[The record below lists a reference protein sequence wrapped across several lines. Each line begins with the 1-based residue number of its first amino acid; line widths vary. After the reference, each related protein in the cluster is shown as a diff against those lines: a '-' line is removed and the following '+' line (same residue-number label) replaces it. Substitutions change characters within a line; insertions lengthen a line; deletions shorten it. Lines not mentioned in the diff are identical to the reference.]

1 MSTECVLASNND
13 HKLAEFRRL
22 LPQVRILLP
31 QEIGVSFDF
40 EEDGATFYDNARGK
54 AFALLEDAG
63 RPVLADDSG
72 LCVHA
77 LGGAPGI
84 LSNRYGAGP
93 DGKSLETPGGTRSSW
108 RSSKGKKTEP
118 LSSFAALFFS
128 WTRNDSSLSRR
139 PSTASSRKSRAEETG
154 SAMTLF
160 SSCPGSARRLP
171 SFRTPGR
178 TSSLTGAGQ
187 RVGSPPVF
195 WWTSDGGLIY
205 STGERIKGWI

>member
-1 MSTECVLASNND
+1 MMSTECVLASNND

-93 DGKSLETPGGTRSSW
+93 DGKSLETPRRNAFLLEKLRGQKDRAAFFVCCLVFLLDKERFIVVQETVHGIITEEPRGGN
-108 RSSKGKKTEP
+108 GFGYDP
-118 LSSFAALFFS
+118 LFLLPRLGQTLAELPDA
-128 WTRNDSSLSRR
+128 RKDELSHRG
-139 PSTASSRKSRAEETG
+139 RA
-154 SAMTLF
+154 
-160 SSCPGSARRLP
+160 ARRLAA
-171 SFRTPGR
+171 
-178 TSSLTGAGQ
+178 SLL
-187 RVGSPPVF
+187 V
-195 WWTSDGGLIY
+195 DI
-205 STGERIKGWI
+205 